1 MKSFTANSD
10 DVILGSYPEKVN
22 SVCICSNKCDMKR
35 DYSEFIDSCDV
46 VVRINKFNNLQTG
59 LVGTKIDLVIIGAYS
74 EYFTYS
80 SKRRNTDKLFEA
92 KELYC
97 LYNDVNYMLKWLEIE
112 PRLRGRIQ
120 GLPKEFP
127 KESLEGKFTTTSLG
141 IKLALQK
148 FPDAQIYFFGDLD
161 YKVRTNGD
169 RYHQNS
175 KENEFMSELIDSGK
189 VIHIL
194 EENQTEP
201 LSKFSKSVEL
211 GTRWSNDKDRLRF
224 GSEAELDY
232 IVPVVNHNWLGGAD
246 RLRVFNGR
254 FIREK
259 NENAGKV
266 LNYDGNLITV
276 QWDNYGIETYVRG
289 KNRKGVFFLKGCNV
303 K

>member
-10 DVILGSYPEKVN
+10 QELPFGYPEKVN

-59 LVGTKIDLVIIGAYS
+59 LVGTKIDLVVISAYP

-97 LYNDVNYMLKWLEIE
+97 FYKDVNYMLKWLEIE

-120 GLPKEFP
+120 GFP
-127 KESLEGKFTTTSLG
+127 KDLRADKFTTVSLG

-148 FPDAQIYFFGDLD
+148 FPDAQIYFFGDPD

-169 RYHQNS
+169 YYHQNS
-175 KENEFMSELIDSGK
+175 KENAFMDELIDSGK
-189 VIHIL
+189 VIPIL
-194 EENQTEP
+194 EEGQTEL

-211 GTRWSNDKDRLRF
+211 GTRWANDKDRLRF

-232 IVPVVNHNWLGGAD
+232 SVPVVNPNWLGRID
-246 RLRVFNGR
+246 RFRVFNGR

-259 NENAGKV
+259 NEDGGV
-266 LNYDGNLITV
+266 ILDYDENSITV
-276 QWDNYGIETYVRG
+276 KWDKFGTEIYTRG
-289 KNRKGVFFLKGCNV
+289 ENKKEVFFLK
-303 K
+303 

>member
-10 DVILGSYPEKVN
+10 GVILGSYPEKVN

-59 LVGTKIDLVIIGAYS
+59 LVGTKIDLVVIGAYP

-97 LYNDVNYMLKWLEIE
+97 IYKDVNYMLKWLEIE

-120 GLPKEFP
+120 GFP
-127 KESLEGKFTTTSLG
+127 KELQADKFTTTSLG

-169 RYHQNS
+169 YYHQNS
-175 KENEFMSELIDSGK
+175 KENAFISELIDSGK
-189 VIHIL
+189 IIPIL

-232 IVPVVNHNWLGGAD
+232 IVPVVNRNWLGGAD

-259 NENAGKV
+259 NENCGDV
-266 LNYDGNLITV
+266 LNYDGNSITV
-276 QWDNYGIETYVRG
+276 QWDNYGTETYI
-289 KNRKGVFFLKGCNV
+289 KNSNKKELFVLKDL
-303 K
+303 